1 MGLTDELCRAV
12 VGALTVIEGGK
23 EMAKKV
29 NPLLR
34 TSFCNPRLD
43 AEVSK
48 HRNHLLKVPFCVCV
62 PVDPNRMENF
72 DPNAVPTVMQLLQEL
87 DKAGEGANW
96 EHTSL
101 KPYVDMLDRHVMG
114 ILDDVRRRER
124 AKAVL
129 QHTINSISSLPLDDK
144 QMDTW
149 KAART
154 HDHVMYGCAVKRS
167 CFLPH
172 AERSTWKDSVI
183 NCTCPRRAMGPSMF
197 TDVQPWDSTLA
208 AYRDQ
213 EASPTTNDTLD
224 FHHENL
230 GFPLANF
237 PPTSLI
243 STIRPQIP
251 PAFAEA
257 WESHEDDLTPGAF
270 LEAWHPTFSDHH
282 DPVDSSHGSPNLS
295 QLPVPSSS
303 ATLLNHHL
311 PARTPETANADS
323 AQPHAPLGTIYLP
336 PPSDIVDDEIR
347 QSHAPLMSVRLRR
360 ARSSGTTRSR
370 TSRMSRRTGI
380 ERGEAARQLNTQ
392 LLTTTPV
399 QPTLSVVPFNT
410 TSVASQAKDT
420 MKSLLLR
427 SSLFPAKDDIAAKAT
442 TAWTTTV
449 ESQPVE
455 FRDLARNAA
464 AAGEKKLVNLVESM
478 RNDLKEVGRHFV
490 YFKYDLGGA
499 VLATEILTAVEVR
512 AHQTIDLITDEKF
525 LDVTVNINGDFVT
538 VPFGSTPVLQFIMY
552 ITYDS
557 KFGYDRYLGKGVP
570 MTRDKLRPLFLM
582 TGTIFRWALG
592 ERSSGIF
599 TASDFVVDDW
609 QAYHTGLEKRFDNM
623 SLAQQGALDILIA
636 KHVVCPVVENWHACQ
651 IDAYQTFTITMTVS
665 LQASSHARV
674 FDPVSLILNPSESP
688 TSWAISTEVD
698 GFPYSACSIL
708 QESKLVQFNCQH
720 VQLKVLHYYYCRL
733 TYSSPA
739 YLEFSHTFLPHHDD
753 SNDGAYN
760 HSESFNSIF

>member
-1 MGLTDELCRAV
+1 MGEITRYRIVEEMERA
-12 VGALTVIEGGK
+12 EGR
-23 EMAKKV
+23 
-29 NPLLR
+29 PLLR

-62 PVDPNRMENF
+62 PVDPNRVENF

-129 QHTINSISSLPLDDK
+129 QHTSSVVLVPSSSMAVSNIPCLGVVVEGNHDCVVNEPILLVTFIDVIIRSQLDDK

-149 KAART
+149 KAAGT
-154 HDHVMYGCAVKRS
+154 HDHV
-167 CFLPH
+167 
-172 AERSTWKDSVI
+172 I
-183 NCTCPRRAMGPSMF
+183 MF

-224 FHHENL
+224 FHRENL
-230 GFPLANF
+230 GFPWAGQF
-237 PPTSLI
+237 PPNLPDQHYQASGQGILYSPI
-243 STIRPQIP
+243 PYPPPYLHVHESKIP

-636 KHVVCPVVENWHACQ
+636 KHVVCP
-651 IDAYQTFTITMTVS
+651 Y
-665 LQASSHARV
+665 
-674 FDPVSLILNPSESP
+674 
-688 TSWAISTEVD
+688 
-698 GFPYSACSIL
+698 
-708 QESKLVQFNCQH
+708 
-720 VQLKVLHYYYCRL
+720 
-733 TYSSPA
+733 
-739 YLEFSHTFLPHHDD
+739 
-753 SNDGAYN
+753 
-760 HSESFNSIF
+760 